1 MRQKVFRGT
10 GMNLSTVRPAIASIS
25 KILSAPLTVI
35 SSALYSNGLKKIL
48 KNSQDPAPPDDCKQM
63 ITSVIDDQII
73 PRLLHSHQ
81 IDTHQHESK
90 AAARQVTG
98 QEISDFAW
106 LCINNDSAL
115 CHEFVDR
122 LLDGGLT
129 NENIFLDLITPA
141 ARFLGRQ
148 WEEDLYDFGQ
158 VTNGLIRMHEITHRL
173 GYEYQDG
180 PQKAGENK
188 RIMLACAPGSQHILG
203 LTILSEIFRKE
214 GWQVV
219 VEISSSGKELL
230 HAVANEWFDVIGI
243 SVATEFQLAGL
254 DALVANM
261 KLASQN
267 KALAVMLGGPIFT
280 IQQHT
285 AAAFHANEIC
295 TDAAAAV
302 KLALLMTP
310 ARPVR

>member
-1 MRQKVFRGT
+1 
-10 GMNLSTVRPAIASIS
+10 MNLSTVRPKIASIT
-25 KILSAPLTVI
+25 KIFSSPLTVI

-48 KNSQDPAPPDDCKQM
+48 KNSQEPAPLNDCKQM

-81 IDTHQHESK
+81 INTAKHQPSK
-90 AAARQVTG
+90 AQIRQVTG

-106 LCINNDSAL
+106 LCINNDAAL

-122 LLDGGLT
+122 LLDDGLT

-141 ARFLGRQ
+141 ARFLGHQ

-219 VEISSSGKELL
+219 VEISSSGQELL

-243 SVATEFQLAGL
+243 SVATEFQLEGL
-254 DALVANM
+254 DMLVTNM
-261 KLASQN
+261 KSASQN
-267 KALAVMLGGPIFT
+267 KALAVLLGGPIFT
-280 IQQHT
+280 IQQHN
-285 AAAFHANEIC
+285 ASAFNANEIC

-310 ARPVR
+310 ARPSV